1 MQIPRK
7 LAQLFPNV
15 DLVIEHAYGREFP
28 SEALREGRY
37 RLVVHCGGCMIDPQ
51 KVRMC
56 VYVCMCVMCIR
67 WNGGVCYHVNVHITT
82 YMMHCLPQRAYYPSS
97 CIMSS
102 HTHVYLH

>member
-28 SEALREGRY
+28 SAALREGRY

-51 KVRMC
+51 KVGVWLCGCMYDVHTMERRRVSLHLTSRITDVCLSAAC
-56 VYVCMCVMCIR
+56 V
-67 WNGGVCYHVNVHITT
+67 
-82 YMMHCLPQRAYYPSS
+82 PPSY
-97 CIMSS
+97 IANS
-102 HTHVYLH
+102 HTHVFFFF